1 MAGWRPSTPARPGG
15 LILAEHGGPIRGPS
29 KCSASHSAVR
39 PLAESP
45 NSGGRK
51 LGHNF
56 EPTQADPGLLERD
69 ACHKSPVQA
78 RCSRFQLQGARGLK
92 ALGVQAP
99 RGFKS
104 HSLCWSEALSFGSR
118 TKLSGEAVGTTP
130 SWAEPVLRRTASARA
145 TPSSPPPST
154 KLCAGVGST
163 GALIPNIQRRLTE
176 ENRHLVVIAG
186 RRAPGQEVPAAE
198 PDPDRLVIT
207 IPGIIVLVAMVK
219 GHRGAW

>member
-1 MAGWRPSTPARPGG
+1 VAAVHAGPTRGPDLGRARRAHP
-15 LILAEHGGPIRGPS
+15 GPS

-56 EPTQADPGLLERD
+56 EPTQADPGLRERD

-92 ALGVQAP
+92 SLGSASSPGVQIALP
-99 RGFKS
+99 R
-104 HSLCWSEALSFGSR
+104 WSEGLLGSR

-130 SWAEPVLRRTASARA
+130 SWAEPVLRRSASARA

-176 ENRHLVVIAG
+176 ENRHLVVIAR